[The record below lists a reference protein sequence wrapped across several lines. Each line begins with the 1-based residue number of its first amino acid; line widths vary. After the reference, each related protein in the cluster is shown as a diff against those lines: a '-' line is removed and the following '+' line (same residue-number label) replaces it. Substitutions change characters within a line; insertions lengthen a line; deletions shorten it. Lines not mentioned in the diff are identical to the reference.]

1 MRCDFGTGV
10 AGKPEGFI
18 HGLIR
23 EPLRLHQKAT
33 ERTRAIK
40 LPETGPHMKPVG
52 RWRTWGMGK
61 RKQIA
66 KFGYLNPK
74 QLHVRASYRFY
85 HAAGLHG
92 DYEAPRGSNQ
102 HTSIGGPSVSAA
114 GVGGGEA
121 GKFEQ
126 RGACFANLRSF
137 NNPRPSGFHVEC
149 FATFYR

>member
-1 MRCDFGTGV
+1 
-10 AGKPEGFI
+10 
-18 HGLIR
+18 
-23 EPLRLHQKAT
+23 
-33 ERTRAIK
+33 
-40 LPETGPHMKPVG
+40 MKPVG

-102 HTSIGGPSVSAA
+102 HTSIGGPPFRQRAWVAA
-114 GVGGGEA
+114 
-121 GKFEQ
+121 KL
-126 RGACFANLRSF
+126 ANLNNGERASQICEASITRDQAASMLNVSPRSVDSARVVRDHGVTELPQHF
-137 NNPRPSGFHVEC
+137 PAP
-149 FATFYR
+149 